1 MKKSE
6 GTRVQGAELIQFLM
20 TKKWV
25 VSPVHSTPPPPRSCS
40 LLKSSALPRPQGPNT
55 KAFYIF
61 VPS

>member
-25 VSPVHSTPPPPRSCS
+25 VFSCALYAPPHPVLVLS
-40 LLKSSALPRPQGPNT
+40 
-55 KAFYIF
+55 
-61 VPS
+61 